1 MKDIYRFLARFRTYL
16 MALAL
21 TAPLAACTDSTSPR
35 RDRLAFQFTSLER
48 LGNGFHYEGWA
59 ITPAGPVSTGKF
71 NVGSG
76 GGLVTIGGAAIVGG
90 EFKTEIDLEAATAIV
105 ITIEPNGDTDAVPAT
120 TKILAGA
127 LASGS
132 ASLQISAAQ
141 ALATNFSAVT
151 GKFILATPTD
161 GMNNNETSGIWFL
174 DLVGGTPSVGL
185 SLPTLPPGWVY
196 EGWAVIN
203 GTPVTTGRFTSAT
216 GADAS
221 ARFSGPQ
228 AGPPFPGEDFLVN
241 APSGLTFPTNLSGG
255 MAVISVEP
263 VPDDSPAPFTLKPLT
278 RAIPANAADHVAF
291 SMALNAT
298 SFPSGTATVR

>member
-1 MKDIYRFLARFRTYL
+1 

-21 TAPLAACTDSTSPR
+21 VAPLAACDNSTSPR
-35 RDRLAFQFTSLER
+35 HDRLALQFAGLEP
-48 LGNGFHYEGWA
+48 LANGFHYEGWA

-71 NVGSG
+71 NVASG
-76 GGLVTIGGAAIVGG
+76 GGLVTLAGAAIAGG
-90 EFKTEIDLEAATAIV
+90 EFNTAVNLDAATAIV
-105 ITIEPNGDTDAVPAT
+105 ITIEPSGDIDAVPAT

-132 ASLQISAAQ
+132 APLLISAAQ
-141 ALATNFSAVT
+141 ALATNFSAGT

-174 DLVGGTPSVGL
+174 DLVGGTPTVGL
-185 SLPTLPPGWVY
+185 SLPTLPAGWIY
-196 EGWAVIN
+196 EGWAVIS
-203 GTPVTTGRFTSAT
+203 GKPVTTGRFTSAT

-221 ARFSGPQ
+221 APFSGPQ

-241 APSGLTFPTNLSGG
+241 APAGLTFPTNLSGA

-291 SMALNAT
+291 IMALNAA
-298 SFPSGTATVR
+298 SFPSGTASVR